1 MYTKN
6 PCAIF
11 VGEKGI
17 LISCAEAWLDSNNSI
32 SAVVSDSEQIRDW
45 CKGKDIVCFGWD
57 ENTDESVANCN
68 SDYLFSLA
76 NLRILSA
83 AFINAATTAAINFH
97 DGPLPAYKGVNT
109 PTWAI
114 LNGEQNHAI
123 TFHRMTSDVDSGECL
138 LQKSFPITD
147 QTTSLTANAACFEL
161 ALEGFKELIARISN
175 GTLTDAATSI
185 HALVNSNLDVGERW
199 YRKQDRPSSYG
210 LLDWSRSAEEL
221 HRLIRALDFGNYEN
235 PLCKAKLWNGKAILY
250 PGASRFDEPD
260 ESKHRPGAV
269 LSVNNGTISVACKT
283 GVLILSG
290 FADATGKIVSDDQL
304 VDFINVSAGV
314 LPLLPAFS
322 EVEKTEL
329 DNAANNER
337 YWISE
342 RSVFEPT
349 QLPYRSNGNTTDSES
364 YSVFRLSVSDS
375 QSKLHAMAV
384 SIFYIARICGSSHLQ
399 FGFFPGSNSS
409 SLSHLVA
416 SVLPMRLE
424 MRPNDTIE
432 DICYQL
438 EQALECVSLNGTH
451 LADLEL
457 RQPGSRLPI
466 PITFSLDQSLGY
478 GAQSYM
484 GDLHVSILDQGR
496 SIEWAIRNN
505 LCGTHTLSSM
515 QHQLARLIDQQ
526 PIYRSALS
534 EINILT
540 ETELS
545 KLNDQWND
553 TATGYTPVPIHRA
566 FEDCVERHCSDTA
579 LVFESESITYL
590 ELNNRANAIAADL
603 ITTGLTR
610 QHTVGILMDR
620 SIDMVAALLA
630 VLKCGCAYVPLDPTY
645 PADRLEYMIQDA
657 SLRMVLCDSNYD
669 SSLSTGSV
677 PLHVIGADSTSNTID
692 SKNPAVDVSTNDL
705 AYVIYT
711 SGSTGKP
718 KGVMVEHRNVMNFF
732 AAMDQKVKA
741 PYKTW
746 LAVTSISFDI
756 SVLEIFWTLC
766 RGFKVVLYSPEKPQ
780 KSVATVGTQFPDKAM
795 DLGLFYWNVAT
806 EDSVHRNDKY
816 RLLLEGAQYADTH
829 GFTSV
834 WNPERHFAAFGG
846 SFPNPAVTCAAIA
859 AVTDNIQI
867 RAGSC
872 VAPLH
877 SPIRIAEDW
886 SIVDNLSNGRVGIA
900 FASGWAPTD
909 FVIQPQNF
917 KDAKQIMFTHLET
930 VRQLWKGET
939 LEFDGPNGKVS
950 VRTLPRPIQAD
961 LPVWITTAG
970 NADSYRSAGEMGANV
985 LTHLLGQSIED
996 VAEKAA
1002 VYRDARK
1009 HAGHEGDGKIT
1020 LMLHTFLGESRDK
1033 VRAVVKEPMKEYLR
1047 SAMFLVKLAAWNFPT
1062 FKKVSAESGSTID
1075 KYFDNISEEELDALL
1090 DFAFER
1096 YFETSGLFGTVADAV
1111 EMIDKCKSHGVDE
1124 VACLIDFGVEDQRV
1138 LDHLPFLNELRQ
1150 RACIVDES
1158 RMDEDYSIASL
1169 VRQHSVTHMQ
1179 CTPSMANL
1187 LLADSD
1193 CKQALAQLDQL
1204 VVGGEALSEPLA
1216 AELAGTVKG
1225 TVTNMY
1231 GPTETTIW
1239 STSAAVVEGA
1249 KRVTIGRPLANT
1261 RVYIADEEARLLP
1274 PGIPGELLIG
1284 GDGVT
1289 RGYLGRDDMTNE
1301 RFIRDP
1307 FSSNAEARLYKT
1319 GDLAMFSHDG
1329 ELIYLGRLD
1338 QQVKINGYRIELGEI
1353 ESALES
1359 QDVVSQAVVVIIEDA
1374 DTNNRRIAAYVVLH
1388 RSSGVVDSDLL
1399 RKNLKRSLPEFMIPT
1414 VFVQLESIP
1423 LTPNGKL
1430 DRKSLPEQAANQCRP
1445 SKKIAPANDVE
1456 TIIANCWKTS
1466 LGVEEVG
1473 RFDNFFDIG
1482 GNSILL
1488 LDVLARLNN
1497 EASIVKRLGV
1507 TDVFRYSTVESLS
1520 NYVSQQELDTKA
1532 NLRVDPKSRAS
1543 SRKAALNRKRQRRLS
1558 V

>member
-1 MYTKN
+1 MYKQE
-6 PCAIF
+6 PRAIF

-17 LISCAEAWLDSNNSI
+17 LISCAEAWLDSNKSI
-32 SAVVSDSEQIRDW
+32 TAVVSDSAQIREW
-45 CKGKDIVCFGWD
+45 CNGKDILCFGWD
-57 ENTDESVANCN
+57 ERTEELVAN
-68 SDYLFSLA
+68 SHYDYLFSLA
-76 NLRILSA
+76 NLRILST
-83 AFINAATTAAINFH
+83 AFIDAATTAAINFH

-114 LNGEQNHAI
+114 LNGEQSHAI
-123 TFHRMTSDVDSGECL
+123 TFHRMTASVDNGECL

-161 ALEGFKELIARISN
+161 ALEGFKELIGRISS
-175 GTLTDAATSI
+175 GTLKDATISI
-185 HALVNSNLDVGERW
+185 DALVKNKPDVGTRW
-199 YRKQDRPSSYG
+199 YRKQDRPPSYG
-210 LLDWSRSAEEL
+210 LLDWSQSAEEI

-235 PLCKAKLWNGKAILY
+235 PLCKAKLWNGKAMLY
-250 PGASRFDEPD
+250 PGASSLDQPD
-260 ESKHRPGAV
+260 QSKHRPGTV
-269 LSVNNGTISVACKT
+269 LSVNNGTISVACGR
-283 GVLILSG
+283 GVLILSD
-290 FADATGKIVSDDQL
+290 FADSTGEIISEDQL
-304 VDFINVSAGV
+304 VDYINVPSGV
-314 LPLLPAFS
+314 LPLLPVFS
-322 EVEKTEL
+322 EVDRREL
-329 DNAANNER
+329 DNAADNER
-337 YWISE
+337 FWISE
-342 RSVFEPT
+342 RLRLEPT
-349 QLPYRSNGNTTDSES
+349 HLPYLNNDKSIDSES
-364 YSVFRLSVSDS
+364 YSVFRVNVSGD
-375 QSKLHAMAV
+375 QPKLRAMAV
-384 SIFYIARICGSSHLQ
+384 SIFYIARICGLSHLQ
-399 FGFFPGSNSS
+399 FGFSPASGDTIF
-409 SLSHLVA
+409 SHLVTP
-416 SVLPMRLE
+416 VLPIRLE
-424 MRPNDTIE
+424 LKPDDTIE
-432 DICYQL
+432 KICNKV
-438 EQALECVSLNGTH
+438 ERAIDRVSNHGTH
-451 LADLEL
+451 FADLEL
-457 RQPGSRLPI
+457 RHYGSRLTF
-466 PITFSLDQSLGY
+466 PITFGLDQPLEHNSR
-478 GAQSYM
+478 SYPS
-484 GDLHVSILDQGR
+484 DLHVSILDDGR
-496 SIEWAIRNN
+496 SVEWAIRNN
-505 LCGTHTLSSM
+505 LCDTQTLSSM
-515 QHQLARLIDQQ
+515 QNQLTRLLDQRS
-526 PIYRSALS
+526 IYGSAIS

-540 ETELS
+540 EAELS
-545 KLNDQWND
+545 NLNDRWND
-553 TATGYTPVPIHRA
+553 TATSYAPIPIHQA
-566 FEDCVERHCSDTA
+566 FENCVETHLSDTA
-579 LVFESESITYL
+579 LVFESQSVTYL
-590 ELNNRANAIAADL
+590 ELNNRANSIAADL
-603 ITTGLTR
+603 MTAGLTSK
-610 QHTVGILMDR
+610 HTVGILMER

-657 SLRMVLCDSNYD
+657 NLCMVLCDSDFD

-677 PLHVIGADSTSNTID
+677 PLHKIVAGSLSNGGDSE
-692 SKNPAVDVSTNDL
+692 NPAVDVSTNDL

-711 SGSTGKP
+711 SGCTGKP

-732 AAMDQKVKA
+732 AAMDEKVKA

-766 RGFKVVLYSPEKPQ
+766 RGFKVVLYAHEKPQ
-780 KSVATVGTQFPDKAM
+780 KSAVAVSTQFPKKSM
-795 DLGLFYWNVAT
+795 DLGLFYWNVAK
-806 EDSVHRNDKY
+806 EDSVHRSDKY
-816 RLLLEGAQYADTH
+816 RLLMEGARYADTH

-859 AVTDNIQI
+859 SITDNIQI

-939 LEFDGPNGKVS
+939 LEFDGPNGKVP

-970 NADSYRSAGEMGANV
+970 NADSYRSAGELGANV
-985 LTHLLGQSIED
+985 LTHLLGQSLED

-1002 VYRDARK
+1002 VYREARK
-1009 HAGHEGDGKIT
+1009 NSGHKGEGKIT

-1033 VRAVVKEPMKEYLR
+1033 VRAIVREPMKEYLR

-1062 FKKVSAESGSTID
+1062 FKKVSAESGATID
-1075 KYFDNISEEELDALL
+1075 NYFENIAEEELDALL

-1111 EMIDKCKSHGVDE
+1111 KMIDKCKSHGVDE
-1124 VACLIDFGVEDQRV
+1124 VACLIDFGVEDQLV
-1138 LDHLPFLNELRQ
+1138 LDHLPYLNELRQ

-1158 RMDEDYSIASL
+1158 RIDEDYSIANL
-1169 VRQHSVTHMQ
+1169 IRQHSVTHMQ

-1187 LLADSD
+1187 LLADNE
-1193 CKQALAQLDQL
+1193 CKHALTKLDQL
-1204 VVGGEALSEPLA
+1204 VVGGEALSEQLA
-1216 AELAGTVKG
+1216 AELVDTVEG

-1239 STSAAVVEGA
+1239 STAAEVVGGA
-1249 KRVTIGRPLANT
+1249 NRVTIGRPLANT
-1261 RVYIADEEARLLP
+1261 CAYITDKEARLLP
-1274 PGIPGELLIG
+1274 PGVPGELVIG

-1289 RGYLGRDDMTNE
+1289 RGYLGRDELTSE
-1301 RFIRDP
+1301 RFIHDP
-1307 FSSNAEARLYKT
+1307 YASNAEARMYKT

-1353 ESALES
+1353 ESALERH
-1359 QDVVSQAVVVIIEDA
+1359 DVVSRAVVTIIEGA
-1374 DTNNRRIAAYVVLH
+1374 ESSNRRIAAYVVP
-1388 RSSGVVDSDLL
+1388 RRPSDVVDTDLL
-1399 RKNLKRSLPEFMIPT
+1399 RENLKRSLPEFMIPT
-1414 VFVQLESIP
+1414 VIVQLESIP

-1430 DRKSLPEQAANQCRP
+1430 DRKSLPTQAANEIRP
-1445 SKKIAPANDVE
+1445 SRKIEPANDIE

-1520 NYVSQQELDTKA
+1520 NYVSQQDLDTKA
-1532 NLRVDPKSRAS
+1532 NLQVGPKSRAS